1 MKKLYKNAK
10 AYLFTC
16 ILAVMASIP
25 GLSTAQEEHGFL
37 NIVNLVPGGVP
48 CKIGVAGQDAMPG
61 GLPSAQATG
70 WFIVP
75 AGSSTLDL
83 TIEGYEAVSG
93 ALDIPVGKSSVCV
106 VFLQATPGV
115 DSKGKPARPRIRFK
129 RCDALPAGK
138 GFSLQ
143 LMSFCAEETSF
154 VIGSKPFTIKMLET
168 IEIPKWNGGGFKILR
183 NQTVVGEVPTEFEK
197 GAFYLFVGTDHAGKY
212 CSTLVRAENQTLPP
226 WMKKKPEQP

>member
-1 MKKLYKNAK
+1 MRNLYKTAP
-10 AYLFTC
+10 ACLITS
-16 ILAVMASIP
+16 IIAVMASIT
-25 GLSTAQEEHGFL
+25 GLARAQEGHGFL
-37 NIVNLVPGGVP
+37 NIVNLVPGSVP

-61 GLPSAQATG
+61 GLPSGQATG

-75 AGSSTLDL
+75 SGSSTLEL
-83 TIEGYEAVSG
+83 TIEGYADASG
-93 ALDIPVGKSSVCV
+93 ALDVPVGKSSVCV
-106 VFLQATPGV
+106 VFLQPTPGV

-129 RCDALPAGK
+129 RCDALPEGK
-138 GFSLQ
+138 AFSLQ
-143 LMSFCAEETSF
+143 FMSLCPEETSF
-154 VIGSKPFTIKMLET
+154 VIGTKPITIKMLET
-168 IEIPKWNGGGFKILR
+168 VEIPKWNGGGFKILR

>member
-1 MKKLYKNAK
+1 MKKLYKNAT
-10 AYLFTC
+10 AYLLTS
-16 ILAVMASIP
+16 ILAVMASIT
-25 GLSTAQEEHGFL
+25 GLAPAQEEYGFL

-48 CKIGVAGQDAMPG
+48 CKVGVAGQDAMPG

-75 AGSSTLDL
+75 AGNTTLEL
-83 TIEGYEAVSG
+83 TIEGYKAASG
-93 ALDIPVGKSSVCV
+93 ALDVPVGKSSVVV
-106 VFLQATPGV
+106 VFLQPTPGV
-115 DSKGKPARPRIRFK
+115 DAKGKPARPRIRFK
-129 RCDALPAGK
+129 RCDALPAGN

-143 LMSFCAEETSF
+143 FMSFCAEETSF
-154 VIGSKPFTIKMLET
+154 VIGTKPITIKMLET
-168 IEIPKWNGGGFKILR
+168 VEIPKWNGGGFKILR